1 MASQLNPYLN
11 FNGNARQA
19 MEFYANVFGGTL
31 TLNPFSQFGMQDSPD
46 ADRIMHSALETD
58 AGYSIMAADITSDM
72 AERPMSGFSV
82 SLSGD
87 DADAL
92 RGYFEQLAG
101 SGAVTMPLQKQVW
114 GDEFGMCVDGFGV
127 SWLVNISEPEAPR

>member
-19 MEFYANVFGGTL
+19 LEFYARVFGGEL
-31 TLNPFSQFGMQDSPD
+31 TLNTFAQFGAARDSAD
-46 ADRIMHSALETD
+46 AGRIMHGMLRTD
-58 AGYSIMAADITSDM
+58 AGYNIMGADITSDM
-72 AERPMSGFSV
+72 EYHPMAGFSV

-92 RGYFEQLAG
+92 RGYFEQLAA
-101 SGAVTMPLQKQVW
+101 SGTVTMPLEKQVW

-127 SWLVNISEPEAPR
+127 SWLVNIGQPQA